1 MVHTYIYAYTPNVH
15 VCVSYPLNSFPYVP
29 KKPVCSCA
37 KSRVATVRVHYTY
50 MHTVYRIVLN
60 SGPGVY
66 FLPEVLDPA
75 LIRDRRLI
83 KTDVK

>member
-1 MVHTYIYAYTPNVH
+1 MSLFKARDWWSTVAYMYAYKHIHITTYTYTYVHT
-15 VCVSYPLNSFPYVP
+15 
-29 KKPVCSCA
+29 
-37 KSRVATVRVHYTY
+37 
-50 MHTVYRIVLN
+50 YRIVLN

-83 KTDVK
+83 ETGVK